1 MNLFRTILV
10 AADFSESSRE
20 AFWVACALA
29 SEDKTRVFVLHV
41 MEPRSVPETP
51 GYVGRRTV
59 RHLRIA
65 RDPPEHESLKERLR
79 EVYAPDQP
87 LDVEYQTKAGE
98 AAGEILR
105 SCEEIQCDLIVMGT
119 HGRKGLSRLLA
130 GSIAEEVLRKAPCP
144 VLALRSHDTPRRD
157 EPIRLILHPTGFSEG
172 SEAPLQVARLLARDQ
187 GARLILLHVTPNEV
201 VLEGTIA
208 VGIDPRADRDSLEVI
223 RERLEGPDLK
233 YPVEVRL
240 ARGWPA
246 TEILRVAEEVECG
259 LIVMGTHGRTGLG
272 RLLMGSEAEAVL
284 RRAGCPVLVVKG
296 HLPAAVAAPVGH

>member
-1 MNLFRTILV
+1 
-10 AADFSESSRE
+10 
-20 AFWVACALA
+20 
-29 SEDKTRVFVLHV
+29 
-41 MEPRSVPETP
+41 
-51 GYVGRRTV
+51 
-59 RHLRIA
+59 
-65 RDPPEHESLKERLR
+65 
-79 EVYAPDQP
+79 
-87 LDVEYQTKAGE
+87 
-98 AAGEILR
+98 
-105 SCEEIQCDLIVMGT
+105 
-119 HGRKGLSRLLA
+119 
-130 GSIAEEVLRKAPCP
+130 
-144 VLALRSHDTPRRD
+144 
-157 EPIRLILHPTGFSEG
+157 
-172 SEAPLQVARLLARDQ
+172 
-187 GARLILLHVTPNEV
+187 LLHVTPNEV

-208 VGIDPRADRDSLEVI
+208 AGIDPRADRDSLEVI